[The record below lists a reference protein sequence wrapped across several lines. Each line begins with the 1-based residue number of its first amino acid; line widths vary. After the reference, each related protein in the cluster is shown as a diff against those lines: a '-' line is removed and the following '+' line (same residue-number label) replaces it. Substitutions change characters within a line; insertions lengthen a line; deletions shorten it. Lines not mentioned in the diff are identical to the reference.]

1 MKIFNIKQ
9 ANIFMNNGCIAKGCG
24 LGERGKVFIEFKED
38 ITFHQMMTKWL
49 NKEFN

>member
-9 ANIFMNNGCIAKGCG
+9 ANIFMNNNCQAISCG
-24 LGERGKVFIEFKED
+24 LGDRGKIFIEFKED
-38 ITFHQMMTKWL
+38 IAFHKMMTKWL